1 MMAEAKLPVEVLGKY
16 RLIEQIGQGGM
27 ASVFKAADAETGWQ
41 VAVKVMSPVMAQDSQ
56 FTKRFQREAE
66 VVMRLKHPHIVP
78 VVDFGQ
84 DAGYAYLVMPLLE
97 VGSLADKL
105 RLGPLT
111 PSEGGMLV
119 DQLGSALEFAHEQ
132 GVIHRDVKPS
142 NVLLDEKGNALL
154 ADFGLARIHDAS
166 VSLTG
171 SALLGTPAYMS
182 PEQARGEKVSAAS
195 DQYSLGVIL
204 FQLCTGELPFQ
215 AETPMAVMLKHIN
228 EPIPL
233 ARLRSPNVPEAI
245 ERVILKATAKNP
257 AERFGSMGEM
267 NAAFQSALAHAQD
280 PFNNPAPNIEV
291 PPSSIA
297 ASIVVHE
304 PEPPKKKGSRLRRV
318 AAAAAVLL
326 LLLLACP
333 VAASGLMEML
343 DGAANPAE
351 GSGLSPEDM
360 SGPQLTALAGTI
372 EALSTQLAGAGG
384 DETQSPEQIQT
395 AVMATLAGDFEVLG
409 ELEGTA
415 TPVHSATPGPS
426 LTATKTF
433 TPGPSPTASKTS
445 TPGPSPTPSRTQ
457 TPSQTPT
464 TTYTP
469 SPGPSPTASKTPI
482 TSKTPT
488 STSPPTASSLPSKTP
503 TWTPNAGTSPTLS
516 PSMMPSK
523 TPTRTPASTAMIPPT
538 DTPWP
543 TSPVDPCTNI
553 LPGGFRIGSR
563 EAGTEIFND
572 NPVTIKIMWIHLN
585 WPDPN
590 GDLIKVR
597 LEPDTIWNDRAP
609 PPEAWLT
616 SLKNDRS
623 IPPFGSKPLIFFF
636 QNNVQP
642 WGYFLEM
649 EFDNGCFISD
659 GI

>member
-1 MMAEAKLPVEVLGKY
+1 MAEAKLPVQELGKY

-27 ASVFKAADAETGWQ
+27 ATVFKGVDSETGWE

-56 FTKRFQREAE
+56 FTKRFEREAE
-66 VVMRLKHPHIVP
+66 VVIRLKHPHIVP

-84 DAGYAYLVMPLLE
+84 DAGHAYLVMPLLK

-105 RLGPLT
+105 REGPLT
-111 PSEGGMLV
+111 PSEGGMLM
-119 DQLGSALEFAHEQ
+119 DQLGGALQFAHDQ

-142 NVLLDEKGNALL
+142 NILMDEKGNALL

-195 DQYSLGVIL
+195 DQYSMGVIL

-257 AERFGSMGEM
+257 AERFGSLGEM
-267 NAAFQSALAHAQD
+267 NSAFQSALAHTQD

-304 PEPPKKKGSRLRRV
+304 PEPQQKKRSRVRHI

-333 VAASGLMEML
+333 VAASGIMEMM
-343 DGAANPAE
+343 DSAANPAE

-360 SGPQLTALAGTI
+360 SGPQLTAMAGTI
-372 EALSTQLAGAGG
+372 EALSTELAGAGG

-395 AVMATLAGDFEVLG
+395 AVMATLEGDFEVLS
-409 ELEGTA
+409 ELEGTP
-415 TPVHSATPGPS
+415 TPIHSITPGPS
-426 LTATKTF
+426 PTATETF
-433 TPGPSPTASKTS
+433 TPGPSPTPSKTPTKTP
-445 TPGPSPTPSRTQ
+445 TPGPSPTPSRT
-457 TPSQTPT
+457 PT
-464 TTYTP
+464 ITHTP
-469 SPGPSPTASKTPI
+469 SPGPSPTATKTPVS
-482 TSKTPT
+482 SKTPT
-488 STSPPTASSLPSKTP
+488 SSPFPSSTPFPSPTFDPTSTTTAIMTPPPTLDLCEGIKFTGMDAEEGGNIVWGDIYNGSVSRIEVQEVYLEWPEPLPPVINFHYKFDLDGSVIWDIGNP
-503 TWTPNAGTSPTLS
+503 F
-516 PSMMPSK
+516 
-523 TPTRTPASTAMIPPT
+523 PPT
-538 DTPWP
+538 ITGPLNKGNRKIDPGDTK
-543 TSPVDPCTNI
+543 TVVGVFDI
-553 LPGGFRIGSR
+553 VEPGFY
-563 EAGTEIFND
+563 
-572 NPVTIKIMWIHLN
+572 HL
-585 WPDPN
+585 
-590 GDLIKVR
+590 GVSF
-597 LEPDTIWNDRAP
+597 T
-609 PPEAWLT
+609 
-616 SLKNDRS
+616 
-623 IPPFGSKPLIFFF
+623 
-636 QNNVQP
+636 
-642 WGYFLEM
+642 
-649 EFDNGCFISD
+649 NGCWIE
-659 GI
+659 GWP

>member
-1 MMAEAKLPVEVLGKY
+1 MAEAKLPIQQLGKY

-27 ASVFKAADAETGWQ
+27 ASVFKGVDGDTGWD

-78 VVDFGQ
+78 VVDYGQ

-105 RLGPLT
+105 REGPLT
-111 PSEGGMLV
+111 PSEGGIFV
-119 DQLGSALEFAHEQ
+119 EQLGGALQFAHEE

-142 NVLLDEKGNALL
+142 NVLLDDKGNALL

-245 ERVILKATAKNP
+245 ERVILKATAKVP
-257 AERFGSMGEM
+257 SERFGLVGEM
-267 NAAFQSALAHAQD
+267 NAAFQAALSHAQD

-304 PEPPKKKGSRLRRV
+304 PELPKKKPNRVRRVAV
-318 AAAAAVLL
+318 AAAALL
-326 LLLLACP
+326 LLVLACP
-333 VAASGLMEML
+333 VAASGVMEML

-372 EALSTQLAGAGG
+372 EALSTELAGAGG

-395 AVMATLAGDFEVLG
+395 AVVATLASDGDFLILG
-409 ELEGTA
+409 GIDGTP
-415 TPVHSATPGPS
+415 TPMLSATPGPS
-426 LTATKTF
+426 PTATKTI
-433 TPGPSPTASKTS
+433 TPGPSPTASRTPTKTK
-445 TPGPSPTPSRTQ
+445 TPTLGPSPTPSRTP
-457 TPSQTPT
+457 TKTKTPT
-464 TTYTP
+464 ITP
-469 SPGPSPTASKTPI
+469 TSSPGPSPTATRTMVPSNT
-482 TSKTPT
+482 
-488 STSPPTASSLPSKTP
+488 PTASAFPSTTP
-503 TWTPNAGTSPTLS
+503 FPSPTFDPTGTTTAISTITPPPTMILDPCDGIKFTSLGVNIPGATVWGYIYNGS
-516 PSMMPSK
+516 PS
-523 TPTRTPASTAMIPPT
+523 RIELQEVYLE
-538 DTPWP
+538 WP
-543 TSPVDPCTNI
+543 ELN
-553 LPGGFRIGSR
+553 GFHYRF
-563 EAGTEIFND
+563 ELAG
-572 NPVTIKIMWIHLN
+572 
-585 WPDPN
+585 
-590 GDLIKVR
+590 
-597 LEPDTIWNDRAP
+597 DTIWDMGNPFPPTMTGFLDDGDLKIDSGETKKLVGVFDTAEPGYYHLGASFIND
-609 PPEAWLT
+609 
-616 SLKNDRS
+616 
-623 IPPFGSKPLIFFF
+623 
-636 QNNVQP
+636 
-642 WGYFLEM
+642 
-649 EFDNGCFISD
+649 GCWIE
-659 GI
+659 GWP

>member
-1 MMAEAKLPVEVLGKY
+1 MAEAKLPIQQLGKY

-27 ASVFKAADAETGWQ
+27 ASVFKGVDGDTGWD

-78 VVDFGQ
+78 VVDYGQ

-105 RLGPLT
+105 REGPLT
-111 PSEGGMLV
+111 PSEGGIFV
-119 DQLGSALEFAHEQ
+119 EQLGGALQFAHEE

-142 NVLLDEKGNALL
+142 NVLLDDKGNALL

-245 ERVILKATAKNP
+245 ERVILKATAKIP
-257 AERFGSMGEM
+257 SERFGSVGEM
-267 NAAFQSALAHAQD
+267 NAAFQAALSHAQD

-304 PEPPKKKGSRLRRV
+304 PELPKKKPNRVRRVAV
-318 AAAAAVLL
+318 AAAALL
-326 LLLLACP
+326 LLVLACP
-333 VAASGLMEML
+333 VAASGVMEML

-372 EALSTQLAGAGG
+372 EALSTELAGAGG

-395 AVMATLAGDFEVLG
+395 AVVATLASDGDFLILG
-409 ELEGTA
+409 GIDGTP
-415 TPVHSATPGPS
+415 TPMLSATLGPS
-426 LTATKTF
+426 PTATKTI
-433 TPGPSPTASKTS
+433 TPGPSPTASRTPTKTK
-445 TPGPSPTPSRTQ
+445 TPTLGPSPTPSRTP
-457 TPSQTPT
+457 TKTKTPT
-464 TTYTP
+464 ITP
-469 SPGPSPTASKTPI
+469 TSSPGPSPTATRTMVPSNT
-482 TSKTPT
+482 
-488 STSPPTASSLPSKTP
+488 PTASAFPSTTP
-503 TWTPNAGTSPTLS
+503 FPSPTFDPTGTTTAISTITPPPTMILDPCDGIKFTSLGVNFPGTTVWGYIYNGS
-516 PSMMPSK
+516 PS
-523 TPTRTPASTAMIPPT
+523 RIELQEVYLE
-538 DTPWP
+538 WP
-543 TSPVDPCTNI
+543 ELNDFHFHYRFE
-553 LPGGFRIGSR
+553 L
-563 EAGTEIFND
+563 AG
-572 NPVTIKIMWIHLN
+572 
-585 WPDPN
+585 
-590 GDLIKVR
+590 
-597 LEPDTIWNDRAP
+597 DTIWDMGNPFP
-609 PPEAWLT
+609 PT
-616 SLKNDRS
+616 MT
-623 IPPFGSKPLIFFF
+623 G
-636 QNNVQP
+636 
-642 WGYFLEM
+642 FLEDGDLKIDSG
-649 EFDNGCFISD
+649 ETKKLVGVFDTAEPGYYHLGVSFINDGCWIE
-659 GI
+659 GWP

>member
-1 MMAEAKLPVEVLGKY
+1 MAEAKLPVENLGKY

-27 ASVFKAADAETGWQ
+27 ATVFKAADTETGWE

-56 FTKRFQREAE
+56 FTKRFKREAE
-66 VVMRLKHPHIVP
+66 VVMRLKHPLIVP

-105 RLGPLT
+105 KLGPLT

-119 DQLGSALEFAHEQ
+119 DQLGSALEFAHEE

-182 PEQARGEKVSAAS
+182 PEQARGEKASPAS

-267 NAAFQSALAHAQD
+267 NSAFQSALAHAQD
-280 PFNNPAPNIEV
+280 PFNNPAPDIEV

-304 PEPPKKKGSRLRRV
+304 PEPLKRKRSRLLRV

-351 GSGLSPEDM
+351 GSSLTVEDM

-372 EALSTQLAGAGG
+372 EALSTQLAAAGG

-415 TPVHSATPGPS
+415 TPLHSATPGPS
-426 LTATKTF
+426 PTATKTF
-433 TPGPSPTASKTS
+433 TAGPSPTASKTPTKTKTP
-445 TPGPSPTPSRTQ
+445 TPGPSPTPSRT
-457 TPSQTPT
+457 PT
-464 TTYTP
+464 ITYTP
-469 SPGPSPTASKTPI
+469 SPGPSPTATRTPI
-482 TSKTPT
+482 
-488 STSPPTASSLPSKTP
+488 PSKTP
-503 TWTPNAGTSPTLS
+503 TPSPFPSSTPFPSPTFNPTGTTTAVMTPPPTIESCSGIEFTGLGAEIGGAIVWGDIFNGS
-516 PSMMPSK
+516 PSRIEIQEIYLEWPQENGFHQK
-523 TPTRTPASTAMIPPT
+523 FDLAGDEIWDTGNPFPPT
-538 DTPWP
+538 MTGFLDSGNRKIDSGDTKKL
-543 TSPVDPCTNI
+543 V
-553 LPGGFRIGSR
+553 GVF
-563 EAGTEIFND
+563 
-572 NPVTIKIMWIHLN
+572 
-585 WPDPN
+585 
-590 GDLIKVR
+590 
-597 LEPDTIWNDRAP
+597 DT
-609 PPEAWLT
+609 
-616 SLKNDRS
+616 
-623 IPPFGSKPLIFFF
+623 
-636 QNNVQP
+636 VQP
-642 WGYFLEM
+642 GYYHLGVMFT
-649 EFDNGCFISD
+649 DGCWIE
-659 GI
+659 GWP

>member
-1 MMAEAKLPVEVLGKY
+1 MAEAKLPVEKLGNY
-16 RLIEQIGQGGM
+16 RLIEQVGQGGM
-27 ASVFKAADAETGWQ
+27 ATVFKAVDTETGWE

-56 FTKRFQREAE
+56 FTKRFKREAE
-66 VVMRLKHPHIVP
+66 VVMRLKHPNIVP

-84 DAGYAYLVMPLLE
+84 DAGYAYLVMPLLD

-105 RLGPLT
+105 QQGPLT
-111 PSEGGMLV
+111 PSEGGMFM

-204 FQLCTGELPFQ
+204 FQLCTGELPFK

-257 AERFGSMGEM
+257 EERFSTVGEM

-304 PEPPKKKGSRLRRV
+304 PELPKKKRNRLGRV

-333 VAASGLMEML
+333 VAASGVIEMM
-343 DGAANPAE
+343 DSAANPAE

-395 AVMATLAGDFEVLG
+395 AVMATLAGDFEVLS

-415 TPVHSATPGPS
+415 TPIHSA
-426 LTATKTF
+426 
-433 TPGPSPTASKTS
+433 TPGPSPTASRTPTKTRTP
-445 TPGPSPTPSRTQ
+445 TPGPSPTPSK
-457 TPSQTPT
+457 TPT
-464 TTYTP
+464 ITYTP
-469 SPGPSPTASKTPI
+469 SPGPSPTATRTLI
-482 TSKTPT
+482 
-488 STSPPTASSLPSKTP
+488 PSKTP
-503 TWTPNAGTSPTLS
+503 TDTPTPTASPFPSSTPPSPSPTFNPTS
-516 PSMMPSK
+516 TASAVM
-523 TPTRTPASTAMIPPT
+523 TPPPTIESCSGIKFTGLGAEIGGTIVWGDIFNGSASTIEIQQAYLDWPVSNIFHQKFDLSGSVIWDDGNPLPPT
-538 DTPWP
+538 DTG
-543 TSPVDPCTNI
+543 I
-553 LPGGFRIGSR
+553 LDKGDRWID
-563 EAGTEIFND
+563 AGDTKTLVGVF
-572 NPVTIKIMWIHLN
+572 
-585 WPDPN
+585 
-590 GDLIKVR
+590 
-597 LEPDTIWNDRAP
+597 DTIQ
-609 PPEAWLT
+609 
-616 SLKNDRS
+616 
-623 IPPFGSKPLIFFF
+623 PFTYHLGAMFT
-636 QNNVQP
+636 
-642 WGYFLEM
+642 
-649 EFDNGCFISD
+649 NGCWIE
-659 GI
+659 GWP

>member
-1 MMAEAKLPVEVLGKY
+1 MAEAKLPVQELGKY

-27 ASVFKAADAETGWQ
+27 ASVFKGVDGDTGWD

-78 VVDFGQ
+78 VVDYGQ

-105 RLGPLT
+105 RQGPLT
-111 PSEGGMLV
+111 PSEGGIFV
-119 DQLGSALEFAHEQ
+119 EQLGGALQFAHEQ

-142 NVLLDEKGNALL
+142 NVLMDDKGNALL

-257 AERFGSMGEM
+257 AERFGSVGEM
-267 NAAFQSALAHAQD
+267 NAGFQAALSHAQD

-297 ASIVVHE
+297 ASIVVHDL
-304 PEPPKKKGSRLRRV
+304 EPPKKKRGRVRRL
-318 AAAAAVLL
+318 ATAAAVLL

-333 VAASGLMEML
+333 VAAFGIMEL
-343 DGAANPAE
+343 TDGTTNPAE
-351 GSGLSPEDM
+351 GSGLSMEDM

-372 EALSTQLAGAGG
+372 EALSTELAGAGG
-384 DETQSPEQIQT
+384 EETPSPEQIQT
-395 AVMATLAGDFEVLG
+395 AVMATLASDGDFEILG
-409 ELEGTA
+409 GIDGTP
-415 TPVHSATPGPS
+415 TPMFSATPGPS
-426 LTATKTF
+426 PTATKTF
-433 TPGPSPTASKTS
+433 TPGPSPTASRTPTKTKTP
-445 TPGPSPTPSRTQ
+445 TPGPSPTPSRTP
-457 TPSQTPT
+457 TPSKTPT
-464 TTYTP
+464 ITATP
-469 SPGPSPTASKTPI
+469 SPGPSPTATR
-482 TSKTPT
+482 T
-488 STSPPTASSLPSKTP
+488 LVPSKTP
-503 TWTPNAGTSPTLS
+503 T
-516 PSMMPSK
+516 PSR
-523 TPTRTPASTAMIPPT
+523 TPTPTTVTVVTTPPSE
-538 DTPWP
+538 TPWP
-543 TSPVDPCTNI
+543 TETLWPTMTPWPTPSDIPMDPCMYI
-553 LPGGFRIGSR
+553 WVEGY
-563 EAGTEIFND
+563 IFSPPMVGIMIRNEND
-572 NPVTIKIMWIHLN
+572 EKVHINYLHFD
-585 WPDPN
+585 WPAVNGRLKEVYLDP
-590 GDLIKVR
+590 LR
-597 LEPDTIWNDRAP
+597 IWNDGDSEP
-609 PPEAWLT
+609 PTTIISFDEDPYIPGHEARPLLGVFETVMASGYYMKVGFTNGCVVEAW
-616 SLKNDRS
+616 
-623 IPPFGSKPLIFFF
+623 P
-636 QNNVQP
+636 
-642 WGYFLEM
+642 
-649 EFDNGCFISD
+649 
-659 GI
+659 

>member
-1 MMAEAKLPVEVLGKY
+1 MAEAKLPVEVLGKY

-27 ASVFKAADAETGWQ
+27 ASVFKAADAETGWE

-78 VVDFGQ
+78 IVDFGQ

-215 AETPMAVMLKHIN
+215 AETPMAVMLKQIN

-267 NAAFQSALAHAQD
+267 NAAFQAALAHAQD

-304 PEPPKKKGSRLRRV
+304 PESPKKKKGSRLRRV

-326 LLLLACP
+326 LLALACP

-372 EALSTQLAGAGG
+372 EALSTQLAGSGG
-384 DETQSPEQIQT
+384 DETQSPEQIRT

-409 ELEGTA
+409 ELEGT
-415 TPVHSATPGPS
+415 
-426 LTATKTF
+426 
-433 TPGPSPTASKTS
+433 
-445 TPGPSPTPSRTQ
+445 PTP
-457 TPSQTPT
+457 
-464 TTYTP
+464 
-469 SPGPSPTASKTPI
+469 
-482 TSKTPT
+482 
-488 STSPPTASSLPSKTP
+488 
-503 TWTPNAGTSPTLS
+503 
-516 PSMMPSK
+516 
-523 TPTRTPASTAMIPPT
+523 
-538 DTPWP
+538 
-543 TSPVDPCTNI
+543 
-553 LPGGFRIGSR
+553 
-563 EAGTEIFND
+563 
-572 NPVTIKIMWIHLN
+572 
-585 WPDPN
+585 
-590 GDLIKVR
+590 
-597 LEPDTIWNDRAP
+597 
-609 PPEAWLT
+609 
-616 SLKNDRS
+616 
-623 IPPFGSKPLIFFF
+623 
-636 QNNVQP
+636 
-642 WGYFLEM
+642 
-649 EFDNGCFISD
+649 
-659 GI
+659 

>member
-1 MMAEAKLPVEVLGKY
+1 MAEAMLPVQKLGKY
-16 RLIEQIGQGGM
+16 RLTEQIGQGGM
-27 ASVFKAADAETGWQ
+27 ATVFKGVDEETGWD

-56 FTKRFQREAE
+56 FTKRFKREAE

-78 VVDFGQ
+78 VVDYGQ
-84 DAGYAYLVMPLLE
+84 DAGYAFLVMPLLE

-105 RLGPLT
+105 REGPLT
-111 PSEGGMLV
+111 PSEGGIFV
-119 DQLGSALEFAHEQ
+119 DQLAGALQFAHEQ

-142 NVLLDEKGNALL
+142 NVLLDVKGNALL

-245 ERVILKATAKNP
+245 ERVILKATAKIP
-257 AERFGSMGEM
+257 TERFGSVGEM
-267 NAAFQSALAHAQD
+267 NAGFQSALAHAQD

-297 ASIVVHE
+297 ASIMVHE
-304 PEPPKKKGSRLRRV
+304 PELPQEKRSRLGRV

-326 LLLLACP
+326 LMLLACP
-333 VAASGLMEML
+333 VAYAGLSDML
-343 DGAANPAE
+343 DDAAKPAE

-395 AVMATLAGDFEVLG
+395 AVMATLASDGDFEILG
-409 ELEGTA
+409 GLEGTP
-415 TPVHSATPGPS
+415 TPIHSATPGPS
-426 LTATKTF
+426 PTATKTF
-433 TPGPSPTASKTS
+433 TPGPSPTASRTPTKTKTP
-445 TPGPSPTPSRTQ
+445 TPGPSPTPSRT
-457 TPSQTPT
+457 PT
-464 TTYTP
+464 ITYTP
-469 SPGPSPTASKTPI
+469 SPGPSPTSTKT
-482 TSKTPT
+482 
-488 STSPPTASSLPSKTP
+488 LVPSKTP
-503 TWTPNAGTSPTLS
+503 TATPFSSSTPFPSPTVD
-516 PSMMPSK
+516 PTGTTTAIM
-523 TPTRTPASTAMIPPT
+523 TPPPT
-538 DTPWP
+538 MTE
-543 TSPVDPCTNI
+543 DPCMTLDSPGMWFDEQEFGMEIWNYSPFPVKI
-553 LPGGFRIGSR
+553 LRIYL
-563 EAGTEIFND
+563 D
-572 NPVTIKIMWIHLN
+572 

-590 GDLIKVR
+590 GKLEKIK
-597 LEPDTIWNDRAP
+597 LEPSTIWDEGYGP
-609 PPEAWLT
+609 PPEPSDIGIPDT
-616 SLKNDRS
+616 SPFKPGSNRS
-623 IPPFGSKPLIFFF
+623 IPPFGGTKNLVFFF
-636 QNNVQP
+636 ENDIQP
-642 WGYFLEM
+642 FGYFLEM
-649 EFDNGCFISD
+649 EFDNGCYFS
-659 GI
+659 GGF

>member
-1 MMAEAKLPVEVLGKY
+1 MAEAKLPVENLGKY

-27 ASVFKAADAETGWQ
+27 ATVFKAADTETGWE

-56 FTKRFQREAE
+56 FTKRFKREAE

-105 RLGPLT
+105 KLGPLT

-142 NVLLDEKGNALL
+142 NVLLDDKGNALL

-182 PEQARGEKVSAAS
+182 PEQARGEKASPAS

-267 NAAFQSALAHAQD
+267 NSAFQSALAHAQD
-280 PFNNPAPNIEV
+280 PFNNPAPDIEV

-297 ASIVVHE
+297 ASIMVHE
-304 PEPPKKKGSRLRRV
+304 PEPLKRKRSRLLRV

-351 GSGLSPEDM
+351 GSSLTVEDM

-372 EALSTQLAGAGG
+372 EALSTQLAAAGG

-415 TPVHSATPGPS
+415 TPLHSATPGPS
-426 LTATKTF
+426 PTATKTF
-433 TPGPSPTASKTS
+433 TAGPSPTASKTPTKTKTP
-445 TPGPSPTPSRTQ
+445 TPGPSPTPSRT
-457 TPSQTPT
+457 PT
-464 TTYTP
+464 ITYTP
-469 SPGPSPTASKTPI
+469 SPGPSPTATRTPI
-482 TSKTPT
+482 
-488 STSPPTASSLPSKTP
+488 PSKTP
-503 TWTPNAGTSPTLS
+503 TPSPFPSSTPFPSPTFNPTGTTTAVMTPPPTIESCSGIEFTGLGAEIGGAIVWGDIFNGS
-516 PSMMPSK
+516 PSRIEIQEIYLEWPQENGFHQK
-523 TPTRTPASTAMIPPT
+523 FDLAGDEIWDTGNPFPPT
-538 DTPWP
+538 MTGFLDSGNRKIDSGDTKKL
-543 TSPVDPCTNI
+543 V
-553 LPGGFRIGSR
+553 GVF
-563 EAGTEIFND
+563 
-572 NPVTIKIMWIHLN
+572 
-585 WPDPN
+585 
-590 GDLIKVR
+590 
-597 LEPDTIWNDRAP
+597 DT
-609 PPEAWLT
+609 
-616 SLKNDRS
+616 
-623 IPPFGSKPLIFFF
+623 
-636 QNNVQP
+636 VQP
-642 WGYFLEM
+642 GDYHLGVMFT
-649 EFDNGCFISD
+649 DGCWIE
-659 GI
+659 GWP

>member
-1 MMAEAKLPVEVLGKY
+1 MAEAKLPVENLGKY

-27 ASVFKAADAETGWQ
+27 ATVFKAADTETGWE

-56 FTKRFQREAE
+56 FTKRFKREAE

-105 RLGPLT
+105 KLGPLT

-245 ERVILKATAKNP
+245 ERVILKATAKIP
-257 AERFGSMGEM
+257 AERFGSMSEM

-304 PEPPKKKGSRLRRV
+304 PEPPKMKASRLRRV

-343 DGAANPAE
+343 DGAANPGE
-351 GSGLSPEDM
+351 GSGLSMEDM

-372 EALSTQLAGAGG
+372 EALSTQLAGSGG

-415 TPVHSATPGPS
+415 TPIHSATPGPS
-426 LTATKTF
+426 PTATKTF
-433 TPGPSPTASKTS
+433 TPGPSPTASKTPTKTRTP
-445 TPGPSPTPSRTQ
+445 TPGPSPTPSK
-457 TPSQTPT
+457 TPT
-464 TTYTP
+464 ITYTP
-469 SPGPSPTASKTPI
+469 SPGPSPTASSTPI
-482 TSKTPT
+482 
-488 STSPPTASSLPSKTP
+488 PSKTP
-503 TWTPNAGTSPTLS
+503 T
-516 PSMMPSK
+516 
-523 TPTRTPASTAMIPPT
+523 PTRTPTASPFPSSTPFPSPTFDPTGTTAAVMTPPPTTESCSGIEFTGLGAEIGGTIVWGDIFNGSLSRIEIQEVYLDWPEENGFHQKFDLAGDEIWDDGNPLPPT
-538 DTPWP
+538 DTG
-543 TSPVDPCTNI
+543 I
-553 LPGGFRIGSR
+553 LDKGDRKIDAGDTKTLVGVFDTVEPGFY
-563 EAGTEIFND
+563 
-572 NPVTIKIMWIHLN
+572 HL
-585 WPDPN
+585 
-590 GDLIKVR
+590 GAMF
-597 LEPDTIWNDRAP
+597 T
-609 PPEAWLT
+609 
-616 SLKNDRS
+616 
-623 IPPFGSKPLIFFF
+623 
-636 QNNVQP
+636 
-642 WGYFLEM
+642 
-649 EFDNGCFISD
+649 NGCWIE
-659 GI
+659 GWP

>member
-1 MMAEAKLPVEVLGKY
+1 MAEARLPVQKLGKY

-27 ASVFKAADAETGWQ
+27 ATVFKGVDEDTGWD

-56 FTKRFQREAE
+56 FTKRFKREAE

-84 DAGYAYLVMPLLE
+84 DAGYAFLVMPLLE

-105 RLGPLT
+105 REGPLT
-111 PSEGGMLV
+111 PSEGGIFM
-119 DQLGSALEFAHEQ
+119 DQLGGALQFAHDQ

-245 ERVILKATAKNP
+245 ERVILKATAKSP
-257 AERFGSMGEM
+257 VERFGSVGEM
-267 NAAFQSALAHAQD
+267 NAGFQSALAHAQD

-297 ASIVVHE
+297 ASIVVH
-304 PEPPKKKGSRLRRV
+304 PPDPPKNKPNRVRRV

-333 VAASGLMEML
+333 VAASGVMEML
-343 DGAANPAE
+343 DNAAKPAE

-395 AVMATLAGDFEVLG
+395 AVMATLASDGGFEILG
-409 ELEGTA
+409 ELEE
-415 TPVHSATPGPS
+415 TPTPILSATPGPS
-426 LTATKTF
+426 PTATKTF
-433 TPGPSPTASKTS
+433 TPGPSPTASKTPTKTK
-445 TPGPSPTPSRTQ
+445 TPTLGPSPTPSK
-457 TPSQTPT
+457 TPT
-464 TTYTP
+464 ATYTP
-469 SPGPSPTASKTPI
+469 SPGPSPTGTW
-482 TSKTPT
+482 TPT
-488 STSPPTASSLPSKTP
+488 PSMTPTASPPPSSTPPSPSPTPTEPPTAVTIPPPTVITDPCDGIKFTSLGIDVGGIIV
-503 TWTPNAGTSPTLS
+503 WGYIYNGS
-516 PSMMPSK
+516 PSRIELQEVYLEWPEFNGFHHK
-523 TPTRTPASTAMIPPT
+523 FDLAGDPIWDLGNPFPPT
-538 DTPWP
+538 MTGPLFMGDR
-543 TSPVDPCTNI
+543 
-553 LPGGFRIGSR
+553 RIDSG
-563 EAGTEIFND
+563 ETKKLVGVF
-572 NPVTIKIMWIHLN
+572 
-585 WPDPN
+585 
-590 GDLIKVR
+590 
-597 LEPDTIWNDRAP
+597 DTIEPGYYHLGVSFIND
-609 PPEAWLT
+609 
-616 SLKNDRS
+616 
-623 IPPFGSKPLIFFF
+623 
-636 QNNVQP
+636 
-642 WGYFLEM
+642 
-649 EFDNGCFISD
+649 GCWIE
-659 GI
+659 GWP

>member
-1 MMAEAKLPVEVLGKY
+1 MAEAMLPVQKLGKY
-16 RLIEQIGQGGM
+16 RLTEQIGQGGM
-27 ASVFKAADAETGWQ
+27 ATVFKGVDEETGWD

-56 FTKRFQREAE
+56 FTKRFKREAE

-78 VVDFGQ
+78 VVDYGQ
-84 DAGYAYLVMPLLE
+84 DAGYAFLVMPLLE
-97 VGSLADKL
+97 IGSLADKL
-105 RLGPLT
+105 REGPLT
-111 PSEGGMLV
+111 PSEGGIFV
-119 DQLGSALEFAHEQ
+119 DQLAGALQFAHEQ

-142 NVLLDEKGNALL
+142 NVLLDVKGNALL

-245 ERVILKATAKNP
+245 ERVILKATAKIP
-257 AERFGSMGEM
+257 TERFGSVGEM
-267 NAAFQSALAHAQD
+267 NAGFQSALAHAQD

-304 PEPPKKKGSRLRRV
+304 PELPQKKRSRLGRV

-326 LLLLACP
+326 LMLLACP
-333 VAASGLMEML
+333 VAYAGLSDML
-343 DGAANPAE
+343 DDAAKPAE

-395 AVMATLAGDFEVLG
+395 AVMATLASDGDFEILG
-409 ELEGTA
+409 GLGGTP
-415 TPVHSATPGPS
+415 TPIHSATPGPS
-426 LTATKTF
+426 PTAT
-433 TPGPSPTASKTS
+433 KTS
-445 TPGPSPTPSRTQ
+445 TPGPSPTASRTPTKTK
-457 TPSQTPT
+457 TPTPGPSPTSSRTPT

-469 SPGPSPTASKTPI
+469 SPGPSPTATRTLI
-482 TSKTPT
+482 
-488 STSPPTASSLPSKTP
+488 PSKTP
-503 TWTPNAGTSPTLS
+503 TASPFPSSTPSA
-516 PSMMPSK
+516 
-523 TPTRTPASTAMIPPT
+523 TPTFSSTSTVTAIMTPT
-538 DTPWP
+538 D
-543 TSPVDPCTNI
+543 PVDPCENI
-553 LPGGFRIGSR
+553 KFKNMDAEEGGTIVWAEIYNGSPFSIEVYEAYFDWPVPTASNFHYKFDLSGSLIWDVGNPFPPTMTGPLYMGNRIIGPGDTKTLVAVLDIVEPGFYHIGASF
-563 EAGTEIFND
+563 T
-572 NPVTIKIMWIHLN
+572 
-585 WPDPN
+585 
-590 GDLIKVR
+590 
-597 LEPDTIWNDRAP
+597 
-609 PPEAWLT
+609 
-616 SLKNDRS
+616 
-623 IPPFGSKPLIFFF
+623 
-636 QNNVQP
+636 
-642 WGYFLEM
+642 
-649 EFDNGCFISD
+649 NGCWVE
-659 GI
+659 GWP

>member
-1 MMAEAKLPVEVLGKY
+1 MAESKLPVQELGKY

-27 ASVFKAADAETGWQ
+27 ASVFKGVDADTGWD

-56 FTKRFQREAE
+56 FIKRFKREAE

-78 VVDFGQ
+78 IVDYGQ
-84 DAGYAYLVMPLLE
+84 DAGFAYLVMPLLE

-105 RLGPLT
+105 REGPLT
-111 PSEGGMLV
+111 PSEGGIFM
-119 DQLGSALEFAHEQ
+119 DQLGGALQFAHEQ

-142 NVLLDEKGNALL
+142 NVLLDERGNALL

-257 AERFGSMGEM
+257 AERFGSVGEM
-267 NAAFQSALAHAQD
+267 NAGFQAALSHAQD

-304 PEPPKKKGSRLRRV
+304 PELPKKKGSRIRRV
-318 AAAAAVLL
+318 AAAAAVLV

-333 VAASGLMEML
+333 VAASGVMELL
-343 DGAANPAE
+343 DNAASPAE

-372 EALSTQLAGAGG
+372 EALSTELAGAGG

-395 AVMATLAGDFEVLG
+395 AVMATLASDGGFEILG
-409 ELEGTA
+409 ELEGTP
-415 TPVHSATPGPS
+415 TPILSATPGPS
-426 LTATKTF
+426 PTTTKTF
-433 TPGPSPTASKTS
+433 TPGPSPTPSRTPTKTRTP
-445 TPGPSPTPSRTQ
+445 TPGPSPTPSKTLIP
-457 TPSQTPT
+457 TKTPT

-469 SPGPSPTASKTPI
+469 SPGPSPTATR
-482 TSKTPT
+482 T
-488 STSPPTASSLPSKTP
+488 LVPSKTP
-503 TWTPNAGTSPTLS
+503 TASAFPSGTPFPSPTFD
-516 PSMMPSK
+516 PTGTTTAIM
-523 TPTRTPASTAMIPPT
+523 TPPPT
-538 DTPWP
+538 ETPWP
-543 TSPVDPCTNI
+543 TTTIDPCMNI
-553 LPGGFRIGSR
+553 WPSGFWIGSR
-563 EAGTEIFND
+563 EVGTEIWND
-572 NPVTIKIMWIHLN
+572 NPLPIRIDWIHFY

-590 GDLIKVR
+590 GKLEKIR
-597 LEPDTIWNDRAP
+597 LGSDTIWNDGAP
-609 PPEAWLT
+609 PPEAWITGLM
-616 SLKNDRS
+616 NNRS
-623 IPPFGSKPLIFFF
+623 IPPFSSKGLIFEF
-636 QNNVQP
+636 QNDIEP
-642 WGYFLEM
+642 WGYFVEIY
-649 EFDNGCFISD
+649 FDNGCYISD
-659 GI
+659 SI

>member
-1 MMAEAKLPVEVLGKY
+1 MAEAKPPVEKLGKY

-27 ASVFKAADAETGWQ
+27 ATVFKGVDTETGWE
-41 VAVKVMSPVMAQDSQ
+41 VAVKVMSPLMAQESQ
-56 FTKRFQREAE
+56 FSKRFKREAE
-66 VVMRLKHPHIVP
+66 VVMRLKHPNIVP

-105 RLGPLT
+105 RDGPLT
-111 PSEGGMLV
+111 PSEGGMLIE
-119 DQLGSALEFAHEQ
+119 QLGSALEFAHDQ

-142 NVLLDEKGNALL
+142 NVLLDQKGNALL

-257 AERFGSMGEM
+257 AERFGTMGEM

-297 ASIVVHE
+297 ASIVVHP
-304 PEPPKKKGSRLRRV
+304 PEPAKKRRGLLTRV
-318 AAAAAVLL
+318 AAAAAVIL

-333 VAASGLMEML
+333 VLASGLMEML

-372 EALSTQLAGAGG
+372 EALSTELAGREG

-395 AVMATLAGDFEVLG
+395 AVMATLAINFEVLG
-409 ELEGTA
+409 SLEGTP
-415 TPVHSATPGPS
+415 TPINSATPGPS
-426 LTATKTF
+426 PTATKTF
-433 TPGPSPTASKTS
+433 TPGPSPTASKTPTKTKTP
-445 TPGPSPTPSRTQ
+445 TPGPSPTPSK
-457 TPSQTPT
+457 TPT
-464 TTYTP
+464 ITYTP
-469 SPGPSPTASKTPI
+469 SPGPSPTATRTPV
-482 TSKTPT
+482 
-488 STSPPTASSLPSKTP
+488 PSKTP
-503 TWTPNAGTSPTLS
+503 TPSRTPTAGAS
-516 PSMMPSK
+516 PSS
-523 TPTRTPASTAMIPPT
+523 TPTPTVETGSTVVIPPT
-538 DTPWP
+538 GTQ
-543 TSPVDPCTNI
+543 TTLDPCMNI
-553 LPGGFRIGSR
+553 GFGGFQPPTG
-563 EAGTEIFND
+563 ADAEIRNFIYNGNSFD
-572 NPVTIKIMWIHLN
+572 VKLDWLN
-585 WPDPN
+585 FYWPDPN
-590 GDLIKVR
+590 GQLWSIELDASEIYDDPTGPPT
-597 LEPDTIWNDRAP
+597 EPPMVQISSFKGNPTITNFSMED
-609 PPEAWLT
+609 
-616 SLKNDRS
+616 
-623 IPPFGSKPLIFFF
+623 IVFFF
-636 QNNVQP
+636 ENVADP
-642 WGYFLEM
+642 SGYWVEAMFV
-649 EFDNGCFISD
+649 DIGCYISD

>member
-1 MMAEAKLPVEVLGKY
+1 MAEAKLPIQQLGKY

-27 ASVFKAADAETGWQ
+27 ASVFKGVDGDTGWD

-78 VVDFGQ
+78 VVDYGQ

-105 RLGPLT
+105 REGPLT
-111 PSEGGMLV
+111 PSEGGIFV
-119 DQLGSALEFAHEQ
+119 EQLSGALQFAHEE

-142 NVLLDEKGNALL
+142 NVLLDDKGNALL

-233 ARLRSPNVPEAI
+233 ARLRSPNVPEVI
-245 ERVILKATAKNP
+245 ERVILKATAKIP
-257 AERFGSMGEM
+257 SERFGSVGEM
-267 NAAFQSALAHAQD
+267 NAAFQAALSHAQD

-304 PEPPKKKGSRLRRV
+304 PELPKKKPNRVRRVAV
-318 AAAAAVLL
+318 AAAALL
-326 LLLLACP
+326 LLVLACP
-333 VAASGLMEML
+333 VAASGVMEVL

-372 EALSTQLAGAGG
+372 EALSTELAGAGG

-395 AVMATLAGDFEVLG
+395 AVMATLASDGDFLILG
-409 ELEGTA
+409 GIDGTP
-415 TPVHSATPGPS
+415 TPMLSATPGPS
-426 LTATKTF
+426 PTATKTI
-433 TPGPSPTASKTS
+433 TPGPSPTASRTPTKTKTP
-445 TPGPSPTPSRTQ
+445 TPGPSPTPSK
-457 TPSQTPT
+457 TPT
-464 TTYTP
+464 ASRTPTRTYTP
-469 SPGPSPTASKTPI
+469 SPGPSPTATR
-482 TSKTPT
+482 TMVPT
-488 STSPPTASSLPSKTP
+488 NTPTASAFPSTTP
-503 TWTPNAGTSPTLS
+503 FPSPTFD
-516 PSMMPSK
+516 PTGTTTAII
-523 TPTRTPASTAMIPPT
+523 TPPPT
-538 DTPWP
+538 ETPWP
-543 TSPVDPCTNI
+543 TPPMDPCMNI
-553 LPGGFRIGSR
+553 WVEGYIWSPPIVG
-563 EAGTEIFND
+563 
-572 NPVTIKIMWIHLN
+572 IKIRNENPEIIEVEWVHMEW
-585 WPDPN
+585 
-590 GDLIKVR
+590 
-597 LEPDTIWNDRAP
+597 
-609 PPEAWLT
+609 PPENLLHKKLDLAGAVIWDDGT
-616 SLKNDRS
+616 PSPPTWATNLKGNRYIS
-623 IPPFGSKPLIFFF
+623 GFSSKPLVGVFETAWPGF
-636 QNNVQP
+636 
-642 WGYFLEM
+642 YMM
-649 EFDNGCFISD
+649 EVGFTNGCVVY
-659 GI
+659 GNP

>member
-1 MMAEAKLPVEVLGKY
+1 MAEAKLPVQELGKY

-27 ASVFKAADAETGWQ
+27 ASVFKGVDADTGWD

-78 VVDFGQ
+78 VVDYGQ

-105 RLGPLT
+105 REGPLT
-111 PSEGGMLV
+111 PSEGGV
-119 DQLGSALEFAHEQ
+119 FVEQLGGALQFAHEQ

-142 NVLLDEKGNALL
+142 NVLLDDKGNALL

-245 ERVILKATAKNP
+245 ERVILKATAKVP
-257 AERFGSMGEM
+257 AERFGSVGEM
-267 NAAFQSALAHAQD
+267 NAGFQAALSHAQD

-297 ASIVVHE
+297 ASIVAHE
-304 PEPPKKKGSRLRRV
+304 PELPKKKPNRVRRV

-326 LLLLACP
+326 LLVLACP

-351 GSGLSPEDM
+351 GSGLSPGDM

-372 EALSTQLAGAGG
+372 EALSTELAGAGG
-384 DETQSPEQIQT
+384 DETQSPDQIQT
-395 AVMATLAGDFEVLG
+395 AVMATLASDGDFLVLG
-409 ELEGTA
+409 GIDGTP
-415 TPVHSATPGPS
+415 TPILSATPGPS
-426 LTATKTF
+426 PTATKTF
-433 TPGPSPTASKTS
+433 TPGPSPTASRTPTKTKTP
-445 TPGPSPTPSRTQ
+445 TPGPSPTPSK
-457 TPSQTPT
+457 TPT
-464 TTYTP
+464 KTKTP
-469 SPGPSPTASKTPI
+469 TITPTSSPGPSPTATR
-482 TSKTPT
+482 T
-488 STSPPTASSLPSKTP
+488 LVPSKTP
-503 TWTPNAGTSPTLS
+503 TPFSSSTPFPSPTID
-516 PSMMPSK
+516 
-523 TPTRTPASTAMIPPT
+523 PTGTTTAMITPPPT
-538 DTPWP
+538 ETPWP
-543 TSPVDPCTNI
+543 SPTEDPCFNI
-553 LPGGFRIGSR
+553 WPGGFWLGSR
-563 EAGTEIFND
+563 EVGTEIWNN
-572 NPVTIKIMWIHLN
+572 NPDSIRIDWIHFY
-585 WPDPN
+585 WPTPN
-590 GDLIKVR
+590 GELKKVR
-597 LEPDTIWNDRAP
+597 LEGDTIWDDGAL
-609 PPEAWLT
+609 PPEVT
-616 SLKNDRS
+616 ITNFMNDRS
-623 IPPFGSKPLIFFF
+623 ISPFSSKGLKFEFENDIDPFG
-636 QNNVQP
+636 
-642 WGYFLEM
+642 YFVEIY
-649 EFDNGCFISD
+649 FDNGCYISD

>member
-1 MMAEAKLPVEVLGKY
+1 MAEAKLPIQQLGKY

-27 ASVFKAADAETGWQ
+27 ASVFKGVDGDTGWD

-78 VVDFGQ
+78 VVDYGQ

-105 RLGPLT
+105 REGPLT
-111 PSEGGMLV
+111 PSEGGIFV
-119 DQLGSALEFAHEQ
+119 EQLGGALQFAHEE

-142 NVLLDEKGNALL
+142 NVLLDDKGNALL

-245 ERVILKATAKNP
+245 ERVILKATAKIP
-257 AERFGSMGEM
+257 SERFGSVGEM
-267 NAAFQSALAHAQD
+267 NAAFQAALSHAQD

-304 PEPPKKKGSRLRRV
+304 PELPKKKPNRVRRVAV
-318 AAAAAVLL
+318 AAAALL
-326 LLLLACP
+326 LLVLACP
-333 VAASGLMEML
+333 VAASGVMEML

-372 EALSTQLAGAGG
+372 EALSTELAGAGG

-395 AVMATLAGDFEVLG
+395 AVMATLASDGDFLILG
-409 ELEGTA
+409 GIDGTP
-415 TPVHSATPGPS
+415 TPMLSATPGPS
-426 LTATKTF
+426 PTATKTI
-433 TPGPSPTASKTS
+433 TPGPSPTASMTPTKTKTP
-445 TPGPSPTPSRTQ
+445 TPGPSPTPSRTP
-457 TPSQTPT
+457 TKTKTPT
-464 TTYTP
+464 ITP
-469 SPGPSPTASKTPI
+469 TSSPGPSPTATRTMVPSNT
-482 TSKTPT
+482 
-488 STSPPTASSLPSKTP
+488 PTASAFPSTTP
-503 TWTPNAGTSPTLS
+503 FPSPTFDPTGTTTAISTITPPPTMILDPCDGIKFTSLGVNFPGTTVWGYIYNGS
-516 PSMMPSK
+516 PS
-523 TPTRTPASTAMIPPT
+523 RIELQEVYLE
-538 DTPWP
+538 WP
-543 TSPVDPCTNI
+543 ELN
-553 LPGGFRIGSR
+553 GFHYRF
-563 EAGTEIFND
+563 ELAG
-572 NPVTIKIMWIHLN
+572 
-585 WPDPN
+585 
-590 GDLIKVR
+590 
-597 LEPDTIWNDRAP
+597 DTIWDMGNPFP
-609 PPEAWLT
+609 PT
-616 SLKNDRS
+616 MT
-623 IPPFGSKPLIFFF
+623 G
-636 QNNVQP
+636 
-642 WGYFLEM
+642 FLEDGDLKIDSG
-649 EFDNGCFISD
+649 ETKKLVGVFDTAEPGYYHLGASFINDGCWIE
-659 GI
+659 GWP

>member
-1 MMAEAKLPVEVLGKY
+1 MAQANLPVQKLGKY

-27 ASVFKAADAETGWQ
+27 ATVFKGIDEDTGWE

-78 VVDFGQ
+78 VVDYGQ
-84 DAGYAYLVMPLLE
+84 DAGYAFLVMPLLK

-105 RLGPLT
+105 REGPLT
-111 PSEGGMLV
+111 PSEGGIFV
-119 DQLGSALEFAHEQ
+119 DQLGGALQFAHDQ

-142 NVLLDEKGNALL
+142 NVLMDDKGNALL

-257 AERFGSMGEM
+257 VERFGSVGEM
-267 NAAFQSALAHAQD
+267 NAGFQSALAHAQD

-297 ASIVVHE
+297 ASIVVH
-304 PEPPKKKGSRLRRV
+304 PPDLPRKKPNRIRRV
-318 AAAAAVLL
+318 AAAAAVLML
-326 LLLLACP
+326 MVLACP
-333 VAASGLMEML
+333 VAIGGVQEML
-343 DGAANPAE
+343 DDAAKPAE

-395 AVMATLAGDFEVLG
+395 AVMATLASDGDFEILG
-409 ELEGTA
+409 GLEGTP
-415 TPVHSATPGPS
+415 TPIHSATPGPS
-426 LTATKTF
+426 PTATKTF
-433 TPGPSPTASKTS
+433 TPGPSPTPSRTPTKTKTP
-445 TPGPSPTPSRTQ
+445 TPGPSPTPSK
-457 TPSQTPT
+457 TPT
-464 TTYTP
+464 ITYTP
-469 SPGPSPTASKTPI
+469 SPGPSPTGTWTP
-482 TSKTPT
+482 TPSKTPT
-488 STSPPTASSLPSKTP
+488 SSPFPTSTPFTPPPSPMVDP
-503 TWTPNAGTSPTLS
+503 TGTT
-516 PSMMPSK
+516 
-523 TPTRTPASTAMIPPT
+523 TAMITPPPT
-538 DTPWP
+538 ETPWP
-543 TSPVDPCTNI
+543 VPTEDPCDRI
-553 LPGGFRIGSR
+553 SLGGFWFGSR
-563 EAGTEIFND
+563 EAGIEIEND
-572 NPVTIKIMWIHLN
+572 NPFPIKITWLHVY
-585 WPDPN
+585 WPTPN
-590 GDLIKVR
+590 GKLEKIR
-597 LEPDTIWNDRAP
+597 LGSDTIWDEGAP
-609 PPEAWLT
+609 PPDAWIT
-616 SLKNDRS
+616 SFKNDHS
-623 IPPFGSKPLIFFF
+623 IPPPSKGLIFHF
-636 QNNVQP
+636 QNDVVPNP
-642 WGYFLEM
+642 FEYFVEI
-649 EFDNGCFISD
+649 EFDYVCHIFSD
-659 GI
+659 M

>member
-1 MMAEAKLPVEVLGKY
+1 MEEAKLPVQQLGKY

-27 ASVFKAADAETGWQ
+27 ASVFKGVDGDTGWD

-78 VVDFGQ
+78 VVDYGQ

-105 RLGPLT
+105 REGPLT
-111 PSEGGMLV
+111 PSEGGIFV
-119 DQLGSALEFAHEQ
+119 EQLGGALQFAHEQ

-142 NVLLDEKGNALL
+142 NVLLDDKGNALL

-245 ERVILKATAKNP
+245 ERVILKATAKIP
-257 AERFGSMGEM
+257 AERFGSVGEM
-267 NAAFQSALAHAQD
+267 NAGFQAALSHAQD

-304 PEPPKKKGSRLRRV
+304 SELPKKKPNRIRRV

-326 LLLLACP
+326 LLVLACP
-333 VAASGLMEML
+333 VAASGLMDLL
-343 DGAANPAE
+343 DNAASPAE
-351 GSGLSPEDM
+351 GSGLSQEDM

-372 EALSTQLAGAGG
+372 EALSTELASAGG

-395 AVMATLAGDFEVLG
+395 AVMATLASDGDFLILG
-409 ELEGTA
+409 GVGGTP
-415 TPVHSATPGPS
+415 TPMLSA
-426 LTATKTF
+426 
-433 TPGPSPTASKTS
+433 TPGPSPTATKTL
-445 TPGPSPTPSRTQ
+445 TPGPSPTATRT
-457 TPSQTPT
+457 
-464 TTYTP
+464 
-469 SPGPSPTASKTPI
+469 
-482 TSKTPT
+482 
-488 STSPPTASSLPSKTP
+488 LVPSKTP
-503 TWTPNAGTSPTLS
+503 TASPFPSSTPSA
-516 PSMMPSK
+516 
-523 TPTRTPASTAMIPPT
+523 TPTFSSTSTVTAIMTPT
-538 DTPWP
+538 D
-543 TSPVDPCTNI
+543 PVDPCEDIEFKNMDAEEWGTIVWAEIHN
-553 LPGGFRIGSR
+553 GSPFSIVVY
-563 EAGTEIFND
+563 EAFLD
-572 NPVTIKIMWIHLN
+572 
-585 WPDPN
+585 WP
-590 GDLIKVR
+590 
-597 LEPDTIWNDRAP
+597 
-609 PPEAWLT
+609 
-616 SLKNDRS
+616 
-623 IPPFGSKPLIFFF
+623 IPMASNFHYNST
-636 QNNVQP
+636 
-642 WGYFLEM
+642 
-649 EFDNGCFISD
+649 
-659 GI
+659 